1 MAKDSEPPWDRAIAW
16 ADALQARHSAI
27 GYPYGVIKKYGDDQG
42 GKHAALLTYYAFLSL
57 FPLLLLVVTVP
68 QRVLV
73 NNPELSERL
82 VTAIVP
88 PDLQDTVQ
96 SAIAAMPTSGLPLVV
111 GVVGLVLSGLGI
123 VGAAYQT
130 LNHLAGVPHRSRYG
144 FLPRTLRTVGAFLVL
159 IVGVIGVGAMTAVVG
174 AVPELSAV
182 SRAALFLGGVVLTG
196 LVIRALVALL
206 VPVRA
211 TFGSL
216 WPGLLLAGAAV
227 STLLT
232 FGAALLPG
240 FVARS
245 GPVYGG
251 FATIVGLF
259 ALLALVFQAIV
270 IAGEAVVV
278 RRRGLWPRSL
288 VSDRPSE
295 ADRRALSD
303 LARQEERIPVQRV
316 RSTFDQGVPD
326 PSL

>member
-1 MAKDSEPPWDRAIAW
+1 MADGSAAPWDRVIAW
-16 ADALQARHSAI
+16 AERVQARHGAL
-27 GYPYGVIKKYGDDQG
+27 GYPYAVMKKYGDDQG
-42 GKHAALLTYYAFLSL
+42 SRHAALLTYYAFLSL
-57 FPLLLLVVTVP
+57 FPLLLLVVTVL

-73 NNPELSERL
+73 TNPELRDRL
-82 VTAIVP
+82 VSAIVP

-111 GVVGLVLSGLGI
+111 GIVGLVLSGLGI
-123 VGAAYQT
+123 VGAAYDT
-130 LNHLAGVPHRSRYG
+130 LNHLAGVPFRSRFG
-144 FLPRTLRTVGAFLVL
+144 FLPRTLRTFAALVVL
-159 IVGVIGVGAMTAVVG
+159 VVGVIGIGAMTAVVG

-182 SRAALFLGGVVLTG
+182 SRVALFLGGVLLAG
-196 LVIRALVALL
+196 LVMRVLIALL
-206 VPVRA
+206 LPVRS

-259 ALLALVFQAIV
+259 ALLALVFQAVV

-278 RRRGLWPRSL
+278 RRRRLWPRAL
-288 VSDRPSE
+288 VSDKPFA
-295 ADRRALSD
+295 ADKRALSA
-303 LARQEERIPVQRV
+303 LARQQERIRGHRV
-316 RSTFDQGVPD
+316 RSTFDPPVPD

>member
-1 MAKDSEPPWDRAIAW
+1 
-16 ADALQARHSAI
+16 
-27 GYPYGVIKKYGDDQG
+27 
-42 GKHAALLTYYAFLSL
+42 
-57 FPLLLLVVTVP
+57 
-68 QRVLV
+68 V
-73 NNPELSERL
+73 NNPELSDRL

-88 PDLQDTVQ
+88 PDLQATVQ
-96 SAIAAMPTSGLPLVV
+96 SAIAAMPSSGLPLVI
-111 GVVGLVLSGLGI
+111 GVVGLVLSGLGV

-130 LNHLAGVPHRSRYG
+130 LNHLAGVPFRRRYG
-144 FLPRTLRTVGAFLVL
+144 FLPRTLRTLGAFVVLV
-159 IVGVIGVGAMTAVVG
+159 VGVIGVGAMTAVVG
-174 AVPELSAV
+174 AVPGLSAV

-196 LVIRALVALL
+196 LVIRALIALL
-206 VPVRA
+206 VPLRT

-227 STLLT
+227 SALLT

-259 ALLALVFQAIV
+259 ALLALVFQAVV

-278 RRRGLWPRSL
+278 RRRRLWPRSL
-288 VSDRPSE
+288 VSDRPTP

-303 LARQEERIPVQRV
+303 LASQEERLPSQRV
-316 RSTFDQGVPD
+316 RSTFDNR
-326 PSL
+326 